1 MNNFCS
7 INGVNFKYTSN
18 IEEKNAL
25 SRKKTNFEKCTHHFT
40 LFLIDNT
47 FFLFLEKSSL
57 LNCLS
62 YVPVCYSKALT
73 TYKLIIA

>member
-1 MNNFCS
+1 MNNLCS

-47 FFLFLEKSSL
+47 FFLFLEKSS
-57 LNCLS
+57 
-62 YVPVCYSKALT
+62 
-73 TYKLIIA
+73 